1 MPGIATLS
9 TKLGLQHSQSA
20 KTHLSLR
27 RETILACALHDDRP
41 RDVPCD
47 GVTDSWARRSA
58 PVEDAVILTANLK
71 VELLL
76 ESSFFE
82 PTKPAVD
89 SRHSVKHSH
98 CELR

>member
-9 TKLGLQHSQSA
+9 TKLGLQQSKRKDPFVA
-20 KTHLSLR
+20 AER
-27 RETILACALHDDRP
+27 AILACALHDDRP
-41 RDVPCD
+41 RDVQRD
-47 GVTDSWARRSA
+47 GVTDSCARRSA
-58 PVEDAVILTANLK
+58 PVEDPVILTANSK

-76 ESSFFE
+76 ESSFLE